1 MITVSAHLNVGRP
14 LTTSQYQKELAK
26 PFRSFVAQV
35 GEDALVGTF
44 GDLKS
49 EIFKSGERFEAFK
62 RRARMLGRS
71 KPSVDNDRRSN
82 GYLDFTLE
90 LASAGFSDTNCGL
103 QKLIHILASDLF
115 LREAPGI
122 DGRTRVDN
130 VDLADLRP
138 AFQADF
144 GRRSHDID
152 SIRKAFALAADEP
165 LLAFSMK
172 PRSGLEPADYC
183 WMTEQALLG
192 GFHLVELDTRDMAF
206 GPDRTELFRQLART
220 ALDVGKRLG
229 RPVRFSPNLSGP
241 YEIIRPALDAMSA
254 VHGEAGAEAW
264 VVKIDGD
271 LDGLSTMQAVRRA
284 THLHAQPIITCYPLL
299 KYALAPFVGA
309 DSFVEMLVMSGA
321 DIIYPGG
328 RPRFDPEQSSIDGQE
343 LDRARRHYERIVRD
357 GRPLPSVAGGTLI
370 GQVHANI
377 ALLGTDIAFFVGGG
391 LALSRKGLREAAEAF
406 CGAVREARRLQ
417 RESEWSASKI
427 SRTFAGLLDVYRD
440 EKGDVPSHLDYVRV
454 ADLLGE
460 ADFACGDKEIGK

>member
-1 MITVSAHLNVGRP
+1 MITVKAHLNVGRP
-14 LTTSQYQKELAK
+14 LSLQQYQKDLLK
-26 PFRSFVAQV
+26 PFRAFVAQV

-44 GDLKS
+44 GDLTS
-49 EIFKSGERFEAFK
+49 EIFKSSDRFDAFRK
-62 RRARMLGRS
+62 RARALGRS
-71 KPSVDNDRRSN
+71 KPSVDNERRAN

-90 LASAGFSDTNCGL
+90 LASASFSDTSYGL

-122 DGRTRVDN
+122 DGNIKVDK
-130 VDLADLRP
+130 VDLEDLRP

-144 GRRSHDID
+144 GTRSHDID
-152 SIRKAFALAADEP
+152 SIRKAFALAANEP

-172 PRSGLEPADYC
+172 PRSGLEAADYC
-183 WMTEQALLG
+183 WMTEQVLLG

-206 GPDRTELFRQLART
+206 GAERIELFRQLAT
-220 ALDVGKRLG
+220 AALAIGKRLG
-229 RPVRFSPNLSGP
+229 RPARFSPNLSGP

-254 VHGEAGAEAW
+254 VHREAGAEAW

-284 THLHAQPIITCYPLL
+284 IHLHAQPIITCYPLL
-299 KYALAPFVGA
+299 KYALAPFIGA
-309 DSFVEMLVMSGA
+309 DSLVEMLVMSGA

-391 LALSRKGLREAAEAF
+391 LALSRKGLRKAAEAF

-417 RESEWSASKI
+417 TTGKWNVRKI
-427 SRTFAGLLDVYRD
+427 DGTFVDLLDVYRNQN
-440 EKGDVPSHLDYVRV
+440 GNIPAHLDYVRV
-454 ADLLGE
+454 ADLLSE
-460 ADFACGDKEIGK
+460 ADFACGDKEIER